1 MVRPVEGEFKPI
13 VAELEKVVFFEL
25 RRRGWAIRVAGLTK
39 QALGLHVA
47 YPDHVVSED
56 RGCPDVVGVEV

>member
-13 VAELEKVVFFEL
+13 VAELENVVFFE
-25 RRRGWAIRVAGLTK
+25 RHRRGWTIRVAGLTK
-39 QALGLHVA
+39 KALRLHET

-56 RGCPDVVGVEV
+56 RGRPDVVGVEV